1 MLAAQFEE
9 QSPAD
14 ARLINKAVHSAW
26 VSGMLRPSTIQVS
39 AYEDDERAIT
49 DIPVLDISLADKVT
63 GSKRNRVIELIH
75 RSMARPVVLLVSMP
89 DGTEILSLA
98 LTHVSRTDPT
108 RSSSV
113 IEEHLIVP
121 TDQIA
126 PGSLHL
132 ERLDRSNMW
141 ALYRDLARTAAADGH
156 PASAALQADAA
167 IGLRRQLTE
176 LEAEMVKLLREAGQA
191 KNTQHR
197 IDLRIQSKQT
207 RAKIDRVR
215 GLLYRPD
222 HNDDR
227 P

>member
-9 QSPAD
+9 HSPAD
-14 ARLINKAVHSAW
+14 ARLINQAVQSAW
-26 VSGMLRPSTIQVS
+26 VSGMLRPTTIQVS
-39 AYEDDERAIT
+39 TYEDDERAVT
-49 DIPVLDISLADKVT
+49 DIPVLDISLVEKIT

-75 RSMARPVVLLVSMP
+75 RSMARPVVLLVSVP
-89 DGTEILSLA
+89 AGTEILSLA
-98 LTHVSRTDPT
+98 LSHVSRTDPT

-141 ALYRDLARTAAADGH
+141 ALYRDLARTAAAGGH
-156 PASAALQADAA
+156 PESAALQADEA

-176 LEAEMVKLLREAGQA
+176 LEAGLVKLLREAGQA

-197 IDLRIQSKQT
+197 IDLRIQSKQIQ
-207 RAKIDRVR
+207 AKINRVR
-215 GLLYRPD
+215 GLLYGPGYSDGRP
-222 HNDDR
+222 
-227 P
+227 